1 MTTGSARYICVGQA
15 NSSKNQGEI
24 AFVYNGASSNTN
36 AMTFGLFG
44 GERMRITGG
53 GPILINR
60 TTYANV
66 NNKLEVNGKCY
77 FNDQVGIGNSD
88 PWYPLHVS
96 IKTVGDAS
104 YNYYYYLG
112 PGSSNGSTTTTP
124 SDVSIRSEG
133 RILVN
138 GEVDVISDIRTKTN
152 INPLDK
158 DYCINFI
165 KNVNPKTF
173 SYKKNPNGLEF
184 GYIAQ
189 DLMKNGFGE
198 LVMVSTADE
207 LDEYIDED
215 GFISEKDKLYTLSRS
230 QNHTYPTSGNSG
242 LVCKDRA
249 ITKYY

>member
-1 MTTGSARYICVGQA
+1 
-15 NSSKNQGEI
+15 
-24 AFVYNGASSNTN
+24 
-36 AMTFGLFG
+36 
-44 GERMRITGG
+44 
-53 GPILINR
+53 
-60 TTYANV
+60 
-66 NNKLEVNGKCY
+66 
-77 FNDQVGIGNSD
+77 
-88 PWYPLHVS
+88 
-96 IKTVGDAS
+96 
-104 YNYYYYLG
+104 LG